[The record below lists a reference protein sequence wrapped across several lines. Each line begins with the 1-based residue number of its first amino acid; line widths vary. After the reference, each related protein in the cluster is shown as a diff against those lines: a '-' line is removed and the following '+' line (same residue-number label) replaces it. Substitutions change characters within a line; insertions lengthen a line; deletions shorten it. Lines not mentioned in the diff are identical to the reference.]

1 MTTGYYAIAIQL
13 DLNWWFQPALAIIV
27 QYAFHVVWV
36 CRLTRKLIM
45 PSLLSLTLS
54 QSPPPSFFVKY
65 PKSGR
70 LGTQQR
76 HTCSALPQL
85 PPNIFLFLRW
95 EDTSIHQSCQASGPL
110 GAGALCG
117 TRLISLLWL
126 ACFGT
131 NTLRLPGFLLS
142 RCVRLCALYRNK
154 ELWDFRNSMRFSFF
168 ARSISYRGPIL
179 SKGWHLLWHFFF
191 VDVWLYCSRSYSIL
205 NFNCLHLAFTSMSD
219 DWMLNCFFIF
229 SKDKDAP

>member
-1 MTTGYYAIAIQL
+1 MHYPDLLNALTRSCSKEFMIPSWCLASHHIHKILCTMTTGYYAIAIQL

-27 QYAFHVVWV
+27 QYAFQVVWV
-36 CRLTRKLIM
+36 CRLTRRLIM
-45 PSLLSLTLS
+45 SSLVSLTLS

-117 TRLISLLWL
+117 TCLISLLWL

-131 NTLRLPGFLLS
+131 KTPRLPGFLLS
-142 RCVRLCALYRNK
+142 SCVLCTAIKSCGTLERV
-154 ELWDFRNSMRFSFF
+154 WDSRF
-168 ARSISYRGPIL
+168 
-179 SKGWHLLWHFFF
+179 
-191 VDVWLYCSRSYSIL
+191 
-205 NFNCLHLAFTSMSD
+205 LHGL
-219 DWMLNCFFIF
+219 
-229 SKDKDAP
+229 

>member
-13 DLNWWFQPALAIIV
+13 DLNWWFQPALAINV

-36 CRLTRKLIM
+36 CHLTRRLIM
-45 PSLLSLTLS
+45 PSLLSLKLS

-95 EDTSIHQSCQASGPL
+95 EDASIHHSCQASGPL

-126 ACFGT
+126 AWFGT
-131 NTLRLPGFLLS
+131 NTPRLPASSSRGVCVCVLCTAIKSCGTLETVWDSRFFMVYKLQGPYPMQNVTLVTLLIC
-142 RCVRLCALYRNK
+142 RCVTAL
-154 ELWDFRNSMRFSFF
+154 
-168 ARSISYRGPIL
+168 
-179 SKGWHLLWHFFF
+179 H
-191 VDVWLYCSRSYSIL
+191 SIL
-205 NFNCLHLAFTSMSD
+205 HF
-219 DWMLNCFFIF
+219 
-229 SKDKDAP
+229 